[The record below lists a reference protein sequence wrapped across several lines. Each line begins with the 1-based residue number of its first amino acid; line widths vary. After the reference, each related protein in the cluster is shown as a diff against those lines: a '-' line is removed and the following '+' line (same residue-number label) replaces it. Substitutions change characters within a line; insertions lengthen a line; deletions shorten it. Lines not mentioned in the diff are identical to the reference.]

1 MSIHEPLNEP
11 SLRIDPKIRKFKN
24 VSTMGDYLKTVS
36 RGHQHAV
43 EIYPGRRPAAIRR
56 ILSWLTSDKLSLAIL
71 LIGLA
76 AFVVTTLALLVAA
89 GLLVI

>member
-1 MSIHEPLNEP
+1 MSIHKPLNEP
-11 SLRIDPKIRKFKN
+11 NLRIDPKIRKFKN

-36 RGHQHAV
+36 HGHQHAV
-43 EIYPGRRPAAIRR
+43 EIYPERRPAAIRR
-56 ILSWLTSDKLSLAIL
+56 ILSWSTSDKLSLAIL